1 MRLKITSALVLHL
14 FIKISLRR
22 MFSRSVSGR
31 PLRKPNNFCISP
43 LVSDR
48 LFKASISL
56 SVKRCLGYLPS
67 NPLTCVCACG
77 QSAKGCIFRY
87 LLMKLW
93 RKPYYQAARVFRCF
107 LFYIFLIHTKYCFY
121 KSVQPNT
128 SLRAFKKSIGI
139 RTNEV
144 RLYDIGISCIAL
156 LSEFTHKHATH
167 WGCTCSQTCCITVLK
182 LPKQQ
187 QLWSVLRFHLFF
199 EELPSG
205 FCLQFHV
212 RDAWR
217 WNIFLLAI
225 IAIS

>member
-1 MRLKITSALVLHL
+1 MRLWSVRKEQHIPLSPYGVAVSALL
-14 FIKISLRR
+14 
-22 MFSRSVSGR
+22 SGGS
-31 PLRKPNNFCISP
+31 CISEP
-43 LVSDR
+43 
-48 LFKASISL
+48 
-56 SVKRCLGYLPS
+56 P
-67 NPLTCVCACG
+67 
-77 QSAKGCIFRY
+77 
-87 LLMKLW
+87 
-93 RKPYYQAARVFRCF
+93 
-107 LFYIFLIHTKYCFY
+107 FYNFLIHNKYRFY
-121 KSVQPNT
+121 KSVQPNA

-167 WGCTCSQTCCITVLK
+167 CGCTSSQTCCITVLK

-187 QLWSVLRFHLFF
+187 QLWGILRFHLFF

>member
-1 MRLKITSALVLHL
+1 MRFKITSALVLHR

-22 MFSRSVSGR
+22 MFSRSVSER

-43 LVSDR
+43 LASER

-67 NPLTCVCACG
+67 NRLRAYALVVSPQRAAYSAISLWSCGVSLTIRRLVYFGA
-77 QSAKGCIFRY
+77 S
-87 LLMKLW
+87 
-93 RKPYYQAARVFRCF
+93 F
-107 LFYIFLIHTKYCFY
+107 LSFLIHTKYCFY
-121 KSVQPNT
+121 KSVQPNA

-167 WGCTCSQTCCITVLK
+167 CGCTSSQTCCITVLK
-182 LPKQQ
+182 LPK
-187 QLWSVLRFHLFF
+187 
-199 EELPSG
+199 
-205 FCLQFHV
+205 
-212 RDAWR
+212 
-217 WNIFLLAI
+217 
-225 IAIS
+225 

>member
-1 MRLKITSALVLHL
+1 
-14 FIKISLRR
+14 

-43 LVSDR
+43 LASER

-67 NPLTCVCACG
+67 NRLRAYALVVSPQRAAYSAISLWSCG
-77 QSAKGCIFRY
+77 Q
-87 LLMKLW
+87 
-93 RKPYYQAARVFRCF
+93 PYYQAACVFRCL
-107 LFYIFLIHTKYCFY
+107 LFYNFLIHIKYCFY
-121 KSVQPNT
+121 KSVQPNA

-167 WGCTCSQTCCITVLK
+167 WGCTSSQTCCITVLK

-187 QLWSVLRFHLFF
+187 QLWGVLRFHLFF

>member
-1 MRLKITSALVLHL
+1 MRFKITSALVLHR

-43 LVSDR
+43 LASER

-67 NPLTCVCACG
+67 NRLRAYALVVSPQGLHIPLSPYGVAV
-77 QSAKGCIFRY
+77 SA
-87 LLMKLW
+87 
-93 RKPYYQAARVFRCF
+93 YYQAACVFRCL
-107 LFYIFLIHTKYCFY
+107 LFYNFLIHIKYCFY
-121 KSVQPNT
+121 KSVQPNA

-167 WGCTCSQTCCITVLK
+167 WGCTSSQTCV
-182 LPKQQ
+182 
-187 QLWSVLRFHLFF
+187 
-199 EELPSG
+199 
-205 FCLQFHV
+205 
-212 RDAWR
+212 
-217 WNIFLLAI
+217 
-225 IAIS
+225 

>member
-1 MRLKITSALVLHL
+1 MGEAPFL
-14 FIKISLRR
+14 
-22 MFSRSVSGR
+22 
-31 PLRKPNNFCISP
+31 
-43 LVSDR
+43 
-48 LFKASISL
+48 ASIHAVIDVVCSIGL
-56 SVKRCLGYLPS
+56 SIFALQTLASIY
-67 NPLTCVCACG
+67 TCG
-77 QSAKGCIFRY
+77 QSAKSSIFRY

-93 RKPYYQAARVFRCF
+93 RKPYYQAARVFRCL
-107 LFYIFLIHTKYCFY
+107 LFYNFLIHTKYCFY
-121 KSVQPNT
+121 KSVQPNA
-128 SLRAFKKSIGI
+128 SLRAFKKSIDI

-144 RLYDIGISCIAL
+144 RLYDIGISCIAP

-167 WGCTCSQTCCITVLK
+167 CGCTCSQTCCITILK

-187 QLWSVLRFHLFF
+187 QLWGILRFHLFF

>member
-1 MRLKITSALVLHL
+1 MPPFPCLSSVVLDI
-14 FIKISLRR
+14 F
-22 MFSRSVSGR
+22 
-31 PLRKPNNFCISP
+31 
-43 LVSDR
+43 
-48 LFKASISL
+48 
-56 SVKRCLGYLPS
+56 LPIV
-67 NPLTCVCACG
+67 CVRICACG
-77 QSAKGCIFRY
+77 QSTKGGIFRY
-87 LLMKLW
+87 FLVKLW
-93 RKPYYQAARVFRCF
+93 CQPYYQAARVFRNL
-107 LFYIFLIHTKYCFY
+107 LFNILLSHTKYWFY
-121 KSVQPNT
+121 KSVQPNA

-167 WGCTCSQTCCITVLK
+167 WGCTSSQTCYITVFK

-187 QLWSVLRFHLFF
+187 QLWGILRFHLFF

-217 WNIFLLAI
+217 WNISLLAI